1 MSASAESSGG
11 TADHS
16 PGAGPRELDKLFP
29 VVYAELRR
37 LAHRRLRSEAEGHT
51 LNTTALVHETY
62 LRLSTQRADAFEN
75 RQQFFALAARA
86 MRRILVD
93 YARRSRAGKRSGAQH
108 PVSLSAL
115 EASDVAL
122 AHTTSDQVAE
132 RADLLVALDEAL
144 SRLGEIDERLARV
157 VEYRFFVGLTEAET
171 AELLGVTPRT
181 VTRDWVRARGW
192 LLTHLGDAATP
203 LGGG

>member
-1 MSASAESSGG
+1 MSLSAE
-11 TADHS
+11 
-16 PGAGPRELDKLFP
+16 GAGGAADDRSEPRELDALFP
-29 VVYAELRR
+29 AVYAELRR
-37 LAHRRLRSEAEGHT
+37 LAHRRLRSEADGHT

-62 LRLSTQRADAFEN
+62 LRLSTQRGDAFEN

-93 YARRSRAGKRSGAQH
+93 YARRSRAGKRSVAQH
-108 PVSLSAL
+108 PVSLSEL
-115 EASDVAL
+115 EATDAPFSHASS
-122 AHTTSDQVAE
+122 AHVTE
-132 RADLLVALDEAL
+132 RADLLMALDHAL
-144 SRLGEIDERLARV
+144 TRLSEIDERLARV

-192 LLTHLGDAATP
+192 LLTHLGDAAP
-203 LGGG
+203 SGD